1 MASFRFLHAA
11 DVHLDSPLR
20 GLARYEGVPADEVRT
35 ATRTAF
41 IRLVDAA
48 IEHEVA
54 FVVLAGDLFDGEPK
68 DVGARHAVAT
78 GFGALG
84 RAGIPVYALTGNH
97 DAASSIR
104 ATLPA
109 MPHVHW
115 FDTLQPQTLL
125 HEPLGVA
132 LHGQGFA
139 QREVT
144 LNLAA
149 RYPDRRPGLFNLGVL
164 HTSLTGYDGH
174 APYAPCTVPELLAKG
189 YDYWALGHVHA
200 HAVVHPDP
208 PVVFPGCLQGR
219 TIREDGAKGAVLVD
233 VADGRV
239 QALRHLPLDVV
250 RWATIGVD
258 THGAADLPAV
268 AERLRSR
275 LEHAMAHRADGRP
288 LLVRVVLDGTTALHD
303 ALQGWAQGWGRE
315 SIQLLAASVSHD
327 IWVEKIALRTAPVP
341 ASSTATLPVAGD
353 LGDLAALLDAPDP
366 AMVERL
372 RAELAAFVARQPAA
386 EPGSLLEAART
397 GAWDGLVARA
407 GAALRARLDAA
418 G

>member
-1 MASFRFLHAA
+1 MRFRFLHAA

-20 GLARYEGVPADEVRT
+20 GLARYDGVPADEVRT
-35 ATRTAF
+35 ATRAAF
-41 IRLVDAA
+41 GRLVDAA
-48 IEHEVA
+48 IEHGVA

-68 DVGARHAVAT
+68 DVGARHAVAA

-115 FDTLQPQTLL
+115 FDTQRPQTLV
-125 HEPLGVA
+125 HEAAGVA
-132 LHGQGFA
+132 LHGQGFG

-149 RYPDRRPGLFNLGVL
+149 RYPDRHAGRFNIGVL

-174 APYAPCTVPELLAKG
+174 APYAPCAVPELLAKG

-219 TIREDGAKGAVLVD
+219 SIREDGAKGAVLVD

-239 QALRHLPLDVV
+239 QSLRHLPLDVV

-258 THGAADLPAV
+258 AAGATDLPAV
-268 AERLRSR
+268 TERLRLA
-275 LEHAMAHRADGRP
+275 LEQAMARQADGRP
-288 LLVRVVLDGTTALHD
+288 LLVRIVLDGATALHD
-303 ALQGWAQGWGRE
+303 ALQDRNQDWGRE
-315 SIQLLAASVSHD
+315 PIQLLAASVSPD
-327 IWVEKIALRTAPVP
+327 IWIEKIVLRTVP
-341 ASSTATLPVAGD
+341 AAARAPAGD
-353 LGDLAALLDAPDP
+353 LGDLAALLDAPDL
-366 AMVERL
+366 AMQERL
-372 RAELAAFVARQPAA
+372 RADLAAFIARQPTNP
-386 EPGSLLEAART
+386 EPSSLLEAART
-397 GAWDGLVARA
+397 GAWDALIARA